1 MDKQE
6 LLSQKLYY
14 LTIDEQNPFMMNNEF
29 VLLYSDAS
37 KADATKAKFTERFA
51 RQIDKAEISD
61 NVEFIKKMLSFGF
74 EKFVFNGDSSVY
86 KFSDFH
92 DGTEVIRHIQN
103 MSGPAPVNNFTVKPA
118 IQPKPKDNNALVS
131 MICGIASFVFPIPFV
146 SVVAVVFGILSMK
159 NSKRIG
165 IKSDGRAVA
174 GTVLGAIN
182 IGWTLIG
189 IGFAIILAIKGSL

>member
-1 MDKQE
+1 MEKQE

-14 LTIDEQNPFMMNNEF
+14 LTIDGQNPFMMNNEF
-29 VLLYSDAS
+29 ILLYSDVA

-51 RQIDKAEISD
+51 RQIDKTEITD
-61 NVEFIKKMLSFGF
+61 NAEFIKKMISFGF
-74 EKFVFNGDSSVY
+74 EKFIFNGDSSVY

-92 DGTEVIRHIQN
+92 DGTEIIRHIQN
-103 MSGPAPVNNFTVKPA
+103 ASGPTPVNNIPIKPNV
-118 IQPKPKDNNALVS
+118 QHKPKDNNALVS

-159 NSKRIG
+159 NSKRVG
-165 IKSDGRAVA
+165 VKSDGRAVA

-182 IGWTLIG
+182 IGWTLVG